1 MINYKINSGPDSQL
15 SADRMFGEYAIWW
28 LQIRRQTQFKS
39 WKENYE
45 KTNGLKKIET
55 IQEQCYPPSLC
66 SDERATIL
74 DNWYDAKYNK
84 LKQIDMELQ
93 GGLYSSRHFS
103 GTVTE
108 I

>member
-15 SADRMFGEYAIWW
+15 LAEHLYKSGFWW
-28 LQIRRQTQFKS
+28 LQIRIHIQFNS

-55 IQEQCYPPSLC
+55 IQKQCLPPSLC

-74 DNWYDAKYNK
+74 DNWYDAKYDK
-84 LKQIDMELQ
+84 LKQIASDLEISRDVADV
-93 GGLYSSRHFS
+93 GGL
-103 GTVTE
+103 
-108 I
+108 ILK